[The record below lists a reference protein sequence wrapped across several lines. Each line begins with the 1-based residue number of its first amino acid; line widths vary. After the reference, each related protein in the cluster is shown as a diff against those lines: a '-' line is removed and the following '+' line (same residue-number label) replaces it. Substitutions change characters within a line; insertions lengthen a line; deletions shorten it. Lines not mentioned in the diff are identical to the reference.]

1 MAALLVSHRR
11 PGFYCRVVTEG
22 EVEAGQAIDKI
33 TAGPEGVTVAEID
46 ALLYLPGRPRDTL
59 TRALRIPALS
69 PGWKR
74 SLQQLLEHGADNAAG
89 NSGLTGTTATPPA
102 WPGFRPLCA
111 TSTHAHP
118 IPHAP
123 AIIGRGLTPQQKPF
137 RSLSRALRED
147 GRPRPPAAG
156 AWSVPTSGKS
166 LPNGHLLPRLITA
179 IWYCRL
185 SQART

>member
-1 MAALLVSHRR
+1 MVRRLNLDGDGQGDLNGHGGENRAVLVYQLAVTQPRVTCYRVGMRLGERRMAALLVSHRR

-102 WPGFRPLCA
+102 WPGFRPLCV
-111 TSTHAHP
+111 TSTTL
-118 IPHAP
+118 IQF
-123 AIIGRGLTPQQKPF
+123 LTRRQ
-137 RSLSRALRED
+137 SL
-147 GRPRPPAAG
+147 GAA
-156 AWSVPTSGKS
+156 
-166 LPNGHLLPRLITA
+166 
-179 IWYCRL
+179 
-185 SQART
+185 